1 MKKWTSVVGKSLSL
15 ILFYLPESFRR
26 FWSWFFAI
34 LFFDIF
40 RFRRMIMLNNL
51 AIAFPEWSKSQ
62 RVQTARK
69 HAFYLFYNFFEF
81 CLFPS
86 LNESWIKQNII
97 FDEISELEKAMQ
109 GQKGVLI
116 LSLHL
121 GHGDMGI
128 SMLAHHGVPMSVISK
143 HFKYPWLND
152 FWYGTRKRFGAH
164 FIDPHGRNTSFDIL
178 KSLKNKEAVIFV
190 IDQYMG
196 PPYGLET
203 TFFGVKTGTAYGLAL
218 FALKTKVPVVPVFTY
233 RDAHMRNHIC
243 ALPPISFVEGATKDE
258 TLLQMTQKYN
268 HVIEDLIR
276 KYPEHWLWLHRRW
289 KKYLS

>member
-1 MKKWTSVVGKSLSL
+1 MKNWTSVFGKSLSL

-40 RFRRMIMLNNL
+40 RFRRKIMLNNIG
-51 AIAFPEWSKSQ
+51 IAFPTWSVSQ
-62 RVQTARK
+62 RIQVARK

-86 LNESWIKQNII
+86 LSEKWIKNNII
-97 FDEISELEKAMQ
+97 FDDISELEKALQ
-109 GQKGVLI
+109 NQKGVLI

-128 SMLAHHGVPMSVISK
+128 SMLAYHGTPMSVISK
-143 HFKYPWLND
+143 HFKYSWLND

-218 FALKTKVPVVPVFTY
+218 FALKTKVPVIPVFTY
-233 RDAHMRNHIC
+233 RDAQMRNHIA
-243 ALPPISFVEGATKDE
+243 ALPPVPLAEGATKDE
-258 TLLQMTQKYN
+258 TLLNMTQTYN
-268 HVIEDLIR
+268 HVIEGLIR

-289 KKYLS
+289 KNF

>member
-1 MKKWTSVVGKSLSL
+1 MKNWISVFGKSFSL
-15 ILFYLPESFRR
+15 ILFLLPESFRR

-34 LFFDIF
+34 LFFDVF
-40 RFRRMIMLNNL
+40 RFRRRIMVNNIAIVFPDWTLL
-51 AIAFPEWSKSQ
+51 ARIKA
-62 RVQTARK
+62 ARK
-69 HAFYLFYNFFEF
+69 HSFYLFYNFFEF

-86 LNESWIKQNII
+86 INDDWIKKNII
-97 FDEISELEKAMQ
+97 FEDLSELDGALQ
-109 GQKGVLI
+109 VQKGVLI

-121 GHGDMGI
+121 GHGDMAI
-128 SMLAHHGVPMSVISK
+128 SMLAHRGVPMSVISK
-143 HFKYPWLND
+143 QFKYTWLND

-178 KSLKNKEAVIFV
+178 KALKNKDAVIFV

-203 TFFGVKTGTAYGLAL
+203 SFFGVKTGTAYGLAL
-218 FALKTKVPVVPVFTY
+218 FAMKTKVPVIPVYTY
-233 RDAHMRNHIC
+233 RDAQMRNHIC
-243 ALPPISFVEGATKDE
+243 ALPPVSFEEASSKEE
-258 TLLQMTQKYN
+258 TLLKMTQKYN